1 MQGKIMA
8 NIKITD
14 LHSLNQINKPSEKQL
29 NQMFDEI
36 ESEAEQLSN
45 EELSKIVG
53 GHGSGGWSGIIVEEH
68 GSSGW
73 GGLS

>member
-1 MQGKIMA
+1 MA

-53 GHGSGGWSGIIVEEH
+53 GHGNSGWGGIVEEH
-68 GSSGW
+68 GTGGW
-73 GGLS
+73 SGLS

>member
-8 NIKITD
+8 IIKITD

-36 ESEAEQLSN
+36 ESKAEQLSN

-53 GHGSGGWSGIIVEEH
+53 GHGSGGWSGIVEEH
-68 GSSGW
+68 GQSGW

>member
-1 MQGKIMA
+1 MA

-14 LHSLNQINKPSEKQL
+14 LHSLNPINKPSEKQL

-53 GHGSGGWSGIIVEEH
+53 GHGNGGWSGIVEEH
-68 GSSGW
+68 GQSGW

>member
-8 NIKITD
+8 IIKITD

-36 ESEAEQLSN
+36 ESKAEQLSN

-53 GHGSGGWSGIIVEEH
+53 GHGNGGWSGIVEEH

>member
-1 MQGKIMA
+1 MA
-8 NIKITD
+8 KIKITD

-53 GHGSGGWSGIIVEEH
+53 GHGSGGWSGIVEEH
-68 GSSGW
+68 GNGGW

>member
-14 LHSLNQINKPSEKQL
+14 LHSLNPINKPSEKQL

-53 GHGSGGWSGIIVEEH
+53 GHGNGGWSGIIVEEH
-68 GSSGW
+68 GSGGW
-73 GGLS
+73 SGLS